1 MVHLTLAIADF
12 MGILIG
18 AALWA
23 GASIGGAV
31 LVGLGLVGGLAWGGR
46 RLLRRLR
53 GGA

>member
-31 LVGLGLVGGLAWGGR
+31 LGGVMVL
-46 RLLRRLR
+46 
-53 GGA
+53 GGAIWLVRRAMRRGA